1 MRIFGTQQEV
11 RELPSAVQSR
21 NDVPLDVEPSDTLV
35 EIYQQ
40 HGADLCRFAHHKLGG
55 DWHRAEDLLQEAM
68 LRAWLQMRDR
78 PERELRA
85 RPWLKTVIK
94 NLAIDEFR
102 SYTSRVESVTGI
114 EADDRET
121 TDHAHSVLA
130 ELIVREAMRD
140 LSENHR
146 QILQRVHLLDLST
159 RTVAEQLGIPSG
171 TVKSRS
177 YHAMRALKSALTT
190 RGVTRDTALA

>member
-1 MRIFGTQQEV
+1 MSF
-11 RELPSAVQSR
+11 
-21 NDVPLDVEPSDTLV
+21 DVEPSEALA

-40 HGADLCRFAHHKLGG
+40 HAADLRRFAHHKLGG

-68 LRAWLQMRDR
+68 LRAWLQLRNKPD
-78 PERELRA
+78 RELRV

-102 SYTSRVESVTGI
+102 SHGSRCEAVTDI
-114 EADDRET
+114 ETDDEEA
-121 TDHAHSVLA
+121 TDPTRSVLA
-130 ELIVREAMRD
+130 EIIVREAMRD

-146 QILQRVHLLDLST
+146 QILQRVYLLDLST
-159 RTVAEQLGIPSG
+159 RTVAAELGIPSG

-177 YHAMRALKSALTT
+177 YHAVRALKSALMT
-190 RGVTRDTALA
+190 RGVTRDMAL